1 MHRKFGATGA
11 KLRVSYLENGTTM
24 EEKFYTVVEWFSF
37 LVKGMFNTFYNTIW
51 RVDCIFSFKGEKG
64 KLENS
69 THIFETIT
77 SSFKLNPTRY
87 AKYSNVIENLT
98 QQQITQ
104 IRSIGE
110 FSRMLSQM
118 SDQMSDEK
126 MQ

>member
-1 MHRKFGATGA
+1 
-11 KLRVSYLENGTTM
+11 M
-24 EEKFYTVVEWFSF
+24 EEKFYAVVEWFSF